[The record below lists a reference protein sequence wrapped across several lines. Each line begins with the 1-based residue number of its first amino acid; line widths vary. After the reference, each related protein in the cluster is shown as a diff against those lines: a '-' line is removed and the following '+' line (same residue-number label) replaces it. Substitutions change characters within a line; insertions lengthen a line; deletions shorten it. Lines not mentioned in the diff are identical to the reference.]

1 MLQISLQ
8 MLWKERKKALN
19 LGITITITLCV
30 CIIFLQ
36 FFNNPIINYLVNIL
50 KDTTKFYGYEAITEY
65 EVMRFYDGMYKGT
78 MVIILLVIFI
88 SLIMYSCNYY
98 NKTNSRIVGLLKIMG
113 CRDREI
119 LFFQMIQLIVITLI
133 SYLIA
138 VGISFLL
145 IPLCQALAYL
155 YMGVSENI
163 FYYALETYVDSLPLV
178 LLLLVFMT
186 FMQISYS
193 IRGVIPDLLKNDEIV
208 SFKKR
213 RRITIVA
220 NVNYIVLFIIGTFT
234 IYISDLNQGLI
245 FPAGL
250 YVIGAYNLG
259 IMCFPNLLEK
269 WIKLKNID
277 AKESLIFNNF
287 ILNLQQMKSVILMF
301 VLSSAILLTMMCT
314 NLDDLQY
321 MIFFTLINRFRI
333 NQINKKQ
340 YYRNLS
346 RLGLNYEEIRYMTKK
361 EKTLMYEMIA
371 VLSLVY
377 LSNLNIAFVYRD
389 KMGVL
394 SALFLILEL
403 IIPLFISYRVA
414 VYQEEMRIRKWK
426 K

>member
-1 MLQISLQ
+1 
-8 MLWKERKKALN
+8 
-19 LGITITITLCV
+19 
-30 CIIFLQ
+30 
-36 FFNNPIINYLVNIL
+36 
-50 KDTTKFYGYEAITEY
+50 
-65 EVMRFYDGMYKGT
+65 MRFYDGMYKGT

-321 MIFFTLINRFRI
+321 TILFQLGYVLTNIVLSFTLINRFRI

>member
-186 FMQISYS
+186 FI
-193 IRGVIPDLLKNDEIV
+193 
-208 SFKKR
+208 
-213 RRITIVA
+213 
-220 NVNYIVLFIIGTFT
+220 NYIVLFIIGTFT

-259 IMCFPNLLEK
+259 VMCFPNLLEK

-321 MIFFTLINRFRI
+321 MILFQLGYVLTNIVLSITLINRFRI

>member
-1 MLQISLQ
+1 MAERQESRLKRNLTFWNLMGVAIGQIIGAGI
-8 MLWKERKKALN
+8 MTMTGTAIGMTGTGVALAFMISPV
-19 LGITITITLCV
+19 LTLITDFPQGILSSCAPAV
-30 CIIFLQ
+30 GGPYKYVSRL
-36 FFNNPIINYLVNIL
+36 LD
-50 KDTTKFYGYEAITEY
+50 K
-65 EVMRFYDGMYKGT
+65 RF
-78 MVIILLVIFI
+78 
-88 SLIMYSCNYY
+88 
-98 NKTNSRIVGLLKIMG
+98 GLL
-113 CRDREI
+113 
-119 LFFQMIQLIVITLI
+119 
-133 SYLIA
+133 
-138 VGISFLL
+138 
-145 IPLCQALAYL
+145 
-155 YMGVSENI
+155 
-163 FYYALETYVDSLPLV
+163 
-178 LLLLVFMT
+178 
-186 FMQISYS
+186 
-193 IRGVIPDLLKNDEIV
+193 
-208 SFKKR
+208 
-213 RRITIVA
+213 
-220 NVNYIVLFIIGTFT
+220 YIVLFIIGTFT

-259 IMCFPNLLEK
+259 VMCFPNLLEK

-321 MIFFTLINRFRI
+321 MILFQLGYVLTNIVLSFTLINRFRI

-377 LSNLNIAFVYRD
+377 LSNLNIAFVYLD

>member
-145 IPLCQALAYL
+145 IPVCQALAYL
-155 YMGVSENI
+155 
-163 FYYALETYVDSLPLV
+163 
-178 LLLLVFMT
+178 
-186 FMQISYS
+186 
-193 IRGVIPDLLKNDEIV
+193 
-208 SFKKR
+208 
-213 RRITIVA
+213 
-220 NVNYIVLFIIGTFT
+220 
-234 IYISDLNQGLI
+234 
-245 FPAGL
+245 
-250 YVIGAYNLG
+250 
-259 IMCFPNLLEK
+259 
-269 WIKLKNID
+269 
-277 AKESLIFNNF
+277 
-287 ILNLQQMKSVILMF
+287 
-301 VLSSAILLTMMCT
+301 
-314 NLDDLQY
+314 
-321 MIFFTLINRFRI
+321 
-333 NQINKKQ
+333 
-340 YYRNLS
+340 
-346 RLGLNYEEIRYMTKK
+346 
-361 EKTLMYEMIA
+361 
-371 VLSLVY
+371 
-377 LSNLNIAFVYRD
+377 
-389 KMGVL
+389 
-394 SALFLILEL
+394 
-403 IIPLFISYRVA
+403 
-414 VYQEEMRIRKWK
+414 
-426 K
+426 